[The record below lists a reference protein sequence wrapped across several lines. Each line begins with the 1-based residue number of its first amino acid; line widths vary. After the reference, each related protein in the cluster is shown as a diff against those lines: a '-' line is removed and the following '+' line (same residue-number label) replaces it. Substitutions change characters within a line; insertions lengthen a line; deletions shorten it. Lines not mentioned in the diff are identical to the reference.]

1 MHPPWPG
8 GLKEQLAP
16 EPPPVLA
23 ELLSPR
29 PTAKLQFGVVTEHL
43 AEEVLVKERALLEL
57 VEQLPVEP
65 EILVETPE
73 ELLLQ
78 LYALAMFGV

>member
-8 GLKEQLAP
+8 ELNEQLAP

-29 PTAKLQFGVVTEHL
+29 PTAKLQFGLATEHL

-57 VEQLPVEP
+57 VEQLQP

-73 ELLLQ
+73 ELPLQ
-78 LYALAMFGV
+78 LYAFAMFGV

>member
-1 MHPPWPG
+1 
-8 GLKEQLAP
+8 
-16 EPPPVLA
+16 
-23 ELLSPR
+23 
-29 PTAKLQFGVVTEHL
+29 
-43 AEEVLVKERALLEL
+43 VKERALFKL

-78 LYALAMFGV
+78 LYAFAIFDV